1 MKSPSSCQSLV
12 HMRSFLE
19 TGGKILRAFVNV
31 YLQVRLLQHLLLQL
45 FLLLLL
51 LPPESLLDAR
61 LQVRHIRNSL
71 MVDFPI
77 VRLQHVVDLLDQ
89 SLLGMRDDISR
100 VWSIEVAIGCTVNC
114 RVSAIIYREHSSLWR
129 LFC

>member
-1 MKSPSSCQSLV
+1 
-12 HMRSFLE
+12 MRSFLE

-61 LQVRHIRNSL
+61 LQVGHL
-71 MVDFPI
+71 PDALLVDLAVI
-77 VRLQHVVDLLDQ
+77 GLHHLVHLLDQ
-89 SLLGMRDDISR
+89 LLLHLGVLGQAVGQGGEGAGGCLKASKDEDD
-100 VWSIEVAIGCTVNC
+100 
-114 RVSAIIYREHSSLWR
+114 R
-129 LFC
+129 LAQL